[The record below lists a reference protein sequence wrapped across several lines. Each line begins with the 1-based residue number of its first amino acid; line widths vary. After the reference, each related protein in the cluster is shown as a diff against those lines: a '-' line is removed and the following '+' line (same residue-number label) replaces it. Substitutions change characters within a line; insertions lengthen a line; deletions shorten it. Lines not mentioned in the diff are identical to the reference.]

1 MTNTK
6 PSTSSKPLH
15 FIGLVGK
22 TNTAS
27 DYKPSYFVP
36 KLAVGGLVCLL
47 LAALT
52 TCTPAPA
59 QAQPVQPSKLEVLA
73 WYSAGNIEQRL
84 QECGTAAGLTMQL
97 IQRIKQ
103 GLAVKEAIALHT
115 QAVSTMSEIKKEIYN
130 DAFYS
135 AMMLQSE
142 GRSKEEI
149 LNFVVKQ
156 CSH

>member
-1 MTNTK
+1 MNLSYVK
-6 PSTSSKPLH
+6 SLFSLKHNVDPE
-15 FIGLVGK
+15 
-22 TNTAS
+22 
-27 DYKPSYFVP
+27 YRPSYVIP
-36 KLAVGGLVCLL
+36 KLALVGIVAVVVAMC
-47 LAALT
+47 AQVPASAQQTLT
-52 TCTPAPA
+52 
-59 QAQPVQPSKLEVLA
+59 QASKLEIIA
-73 WYSAGNIEQRL
+73 WYSASNIEQRL
-84 QECGTAAGLTMQL
+84 QECSTAAGLTMQL
-97 IQRIKQ
+97 TQRIKQ
-103 GLAVKEAIALHT
+103 GLSVKEAIALHT

>member
-1 MTNTK
+1 MNLSYVK
-6 PSTSSKPLH
+6 SLFSLKHNVDPE
-15 FIGLVGK
+15 
-22 TNTAS
+22 
-27 DYKPSYFVP
+27 YRPSYTIP
-36 KLAVGGLVCLL
+36 KLALVGIVAVVVAMCAPVPAG
-47 LAALT
+47 AQKTLT
-52 TCTPAPA
+52 
-59 QAQPVQPSKLEVLA
+59 QASKLEIIA
-73 WYSAGNIEQRL
+73 WYSASNIEQRL
-84 QECGTAAGLTMQL
+84 QECSTTAGLTMQL

-103 GLAVKEAIALHT
+103 GLAVKEAIVLHT

>member
-1 MTNTK
+1 MNLSYVK
-6 PSTSSKPLH
+6 SLFSLKHNVDPE
-15 FIGLVGK
+15 
-22 TNTAS
+22 
-27 DYKPSYFVP
+27 YQPSYVIP
-36 KLAVGGLVCLL
+36 KLALVGIVAVVVAMC
-47 LAALT
+47 APVPASAQRTLT
-52 TCTPAPA
+52 
-59 QAQPVQPSKLEVLA
+59 QASKLEIIA
-73 WYSAGNIEQRL
+73 WYSASNIEQRL
-84 QECGTAAGLTMQL
+84 QECSTAAGLTMQL
-97 IQRIKQ
+97 TQRIKQ
-103 GLAVKEAIALHT
+103 GLSVKEAIALHT

>member
-1 MTNTK
+1 MNLSYVK
-6 PSTSSKPLH
+6 SLFSLKHNVDPE
-15 FIGLVGK
+15 
-22 TNTAS
+22 
-27 DYKPSYFVP
+27 YRPSYAIP
-36 KLAVGGLVCLL
+36 KLALVGIVAVVVAMC
-47 LAALT
+47 APVPASAQRTLT
-52 TCTPAPA
+52 
-59 QAQPVQPSKLEVLA
+59 QASKLEIIA
-73 WYSAGNIEQRL
+73 WYSASNIEQRL
-84 QECGTAAGLTMQL
+84 QECSTAAGLTMQL

-103 GLAVKEAIALHT
+103 GLAVKEASALHT

>member
-1 MTNTK
+1 MNLSYVK
-6 PSTSSKPLH
+6 SLFSLEHNVDPE
-15 FIGLVGK
+15 
-22 TNTAS
+22 
-27 DYKPSYFVP
+27 YRPSYAIP
-36 KLAVGGLVCLL
+36 KLALVGIVAVVVAMCAPVPAG
-47 LAALT
+47 AQQTLT
-52 TCTPAPA
+52 
-59 QAQPVQPSKLEVLA
+59 QASKLEIIA
-73 WYSAGNIEQRL
+73 WYSASNIEQRL
-84 QECGTAAGLTMQL
+84 QECSTAAGLTMQL
-97 IQRIKQ
+97 IQRLKQ

>member
-1 MTNTK
+1 MNLSYVK
-6 PSTSSKPLH
+6 SLFSLKHNVDPE
-15 FIGLVGK
+15 
-22 TNTAS
+22 
-27 DYKPSYFVP
+27 YQPSYVIP
-36 KLAVGGLVCLL
+36 KLALVGIVAVVVAMC
-47 LAALT
+47 APVPASAQQTLT
-52 TCTPAPA
+52 
-59 QAQPVQPSKLEVLA
+59 QASKLEIIA
-73 WYSAGNIEQRL
+73 WYSASNIEQRL
-84 QECGTAAGLTMQL
+84 QECSTAAGLTMQL

-103 GLAVKEAIALHT
+103 GLSVKEAIALHT
-115 QAVSTMSEIKKEIYN
+115 QSVSTMSEIKKEIYN

>member
-1 MTNTK
+1 MNLSYVK
-6 PSTSSKPLH
+6 SLFSLKHNVDPE
-15 FIGLVGK
+15 
-22 TNTAS
+22 
-27 DYKPSYFVP
+27 YRPSYVIP
-36 KLAVGGLVCLL
+36 KLALVGIVAVVVAMC
-47 LAALT
+47 AQVPASAQQTLT
-52 TCTPAPA
+52 
-59 QAQPVQPSKLEVLA
+59 QASKLEIIA
-73 WYSAGNIEQRL
+73 WYSASNIEQRL
-84 QECGTAAGLTMQL
+84 QECSTAAGLTMQL

-103 GLAVKEAIALHT
+103 GLSVKEAIALHT

>member
-1 MTNTK
+1 MNLSYVK
-6 PSTSSKPLH
+6 SLFSLKH
-15 FIGLVGK
+15 NVGPE
-22 TNTAS
+22 
-27 DYKPSYFVP
+27 YQPSYVIP
-36 KLAVGGLVCLL
+36 KLALVGIVAVVVAMC
-47 LAALT
+47 APVPASAQQTLT
-52 TCTPAPA
+52 
-59 QAQPVQPSKLEVLA
+59 QASKLEIIA
-73 WYSAGNIEQRL
+73 WYSASNIEQRL
-84 QECGTAAGLTMQL
+84 QECSTAAGLTMQL

>member
-1 MTNTK
+1 MNLSYVK
-6 PSTSSKPLH
+6 SLFSLKHNVDPE
-15 FIGLVGK
+15 
-22 TNTAS
+22 
-27 DYKPSYFVP
+27 YRPSYVIP
-36 KLAVGGLVCLL
+36 KLALVGIVAVVVAMC
-47 LAALT
+47 APVPASAQQTLT
-52 TCTPAPA
+52 
-59 QAQPVQPSKLEVLA
+59 QASKLEIIA
-73 WYSAGNIEQRL
+73 WYSASNIEQRL
-84 QECGTAAGLTMQL
+84 QECSTAAGLTMQL
-97 IQRIKQ
+97 IQRLKQ

>member
-1 MTNTK
+1 MNLSYVK
-6 PSTSSKPLH
+6 SLFSLKHNVDPE
-15 FIGLVGK
+15 
-22 TNTAS
+22 
-27 DYKPSYFVP
+27 YRPSYVIP
-36 KLAVGGLVCLL
+36 KLALVGIVAVVVAMC
-47 LAALT
+47 APVPASAQQTLT
-52 TCTPAPA
+52 
-59 QAQPVQPSKLEVLA
+59 QASKLEIIA
-73 WYSAGNIEQRL
+73 WYSASNIEQRL
-84 QECGTAAGLTMQL
+84 QECSTAAGLTMQL
-97 IQRIKQ
+97 IQRLKQ

-130 DAFYS
+130 DTFYS

>member
-1 MTNTK
+1 MNLSYVK
-6 PSTSSKPLH
+6 SLFSLKHNVDPE
-15 FIGLVGK
+15 
-22 TNTAS
+22 
-27 DYKPSYFVP
+27 YQPSYVIP
-36 KLAVGGLVCLL
+36 KLALVGIVAVVVAMC
-47 LAALT
+47 APVPASAQQTLT
-52 TCTPAPA
+52 
-59 QAQPVQPSKLEVLA
+59 QASKLEIIA
-73 WYSAGNIEQRL
+73 WYSASNIEQRL
-84 QECGTAAGLTMQL
+84 QECSTAAGLTMQL

-142 GRSKEEI
+142 GRSKEET